1 MDEFI
6 TLRDL
11 KDANLSNQIGRCSD
25 STAFLSS
32 VNEAIRRLMT
42 RGDWSQTVVPIHMC
56 VRRGCVTWPR
66 FVGQIRRLKI
76 CGRPIPMTN
85 LYCSYLERDDWPCW
99 YSFPSLHSW
108 GAYRSESRNWGPCG
122 ATQLGRYSTYADPQG
137 TRYIRAYPQFPAD
150 VGKTATVFG
159 KDENGQP
166 LIHENADGTHSPGLI
181 ITIADPFGSSA
192 IQIQTPIDRVI
203 KDQTDGQ
210 VWLYAYNAD
219 LDELEDLAVYQP
231 SEKNPSY
238 ARHNIPGC
246 PNTENNRGVMAL
258 VKLKHIDLVDDT
270 DLVLV
275 PSLAAIKF
283 MLQSIVFEES
293 NDAAMGAEYEAKAI
307 RELNLQLRDEMP
319 EQQTSVVI
327 EPFNGTG
334 IGTQQIF

>member
-6 TLRDL
+6 TLKDL

-150 VGKTATVFG
+150 VGKTVTVFG

-181 ITIADPFGSSA
+181 ITIANPFGSSA

-319 EQQTSVVI
+319 EQQTAVVI

>member
-1 MDEFI
+1 MDEFS

-25 STAFLSS
+25 STAFLSA

-42 RGDWSQTVVPIHMC
+42 RGDWAQTVVPIHLC

-76 CGRPIPMTN
+76 CGRPVPMTN
-85 LYCSYLERDDWPCW
+85 LYCSYLDRDNWPCW
-99 YSFPSLHSW
+99 YSFPSLYSW
-108 GAYRSESRNWGPCG
+108 GTYRNESRNWGPCG

-137 TRYIRAYPQFPAD
+137 TRYLRAYPQFPAD
-150 VGKTATVFG
+150 VGKTVTVFG
-159 KDENGQP
+159 KGEDGQP
-166 LIHENADGTHSPGLI
+166 LIHTNADGTHSPGLV
-181 ITIADPFGSSA
+181 ITIASPFGSSSV
-192 IQIQTPIDRVI
+192 QVQTPIDRVI

-210 VWLYAYNAD
+210 VWLYAYNAT

-246 PNTENNRGVMAL
+246 ANNRGVMAL

-270 DLVLV
+270 DLVMV

-283 MLQSIVFEES
+283 MLQAIVFEES

-319 EQQTSVVI
+319 ENQTAIVI
-327 EPFNGTG
+327 EPFSGTG
-334 IGTQQIF
+334 IGPQQIF

>member
-6 TLRDL
+6 TLKDL

-150 VGKTATVFG
+150 VGKTVTVFG

-181 ITIADPFGSSA
+181 ITIANPFGSSA

-219 LDELEDLAVYQP
+219 LDELEDIAVYQP

-319 EQQTSVVI
+319 EQQTAVVI